1 MLVFT
6 VFMLFTTGFIYT
18 FFFFAGMMNCAPSPG
33 SYSQSSLDS
42 QDSSS
47 SMSAPSPVSVTASP
61 HSYQN
66 ILVLSPDQVG
76 SCSQYFHSNTLWQY
90 NFWICYTS

>member
-1 MLVFT
+1 MLVFS
-6 VFMLFTTGFIYT
+6 VFIFFTTGYI
-18 FFFFAGMMNCAPSPG
+18 FFAGMMNCSPSPG

-47 SMSAPSPVSVTASP
+47 SMSAPSPMSVTASP

-66 ILVLSPDQVG
+66 ILVFTTPEQVG
-76 SCSQYFHSNTLWQY
+76 SCSQYFYNNILWEY